1 MQIFPNQQQQDFG
14 WDKVSVVG
22 ILLWSLS
29 TFLRCFS
36 KIFSKAVAVGK
47 QKCQILTTDSCFDFP
62 KSALNFAV
70 AQLLTGI
77 FFGGEDN
84 ISIILCIL
92 LFGMPV
98 TTDALLPSLLHLKL
112 LLVCIRAAKLCWSTA
127 GAQPDALAAD
137 PSLNQCPA
145 GRHTITVVC
154 EAIRMQVTM

>member
-1 MQIFPNQQQQDFG
+1 M
-14 WDKVSVVG
+14 
-22 ILLWSLS
+22 L
-29 TFLRCFS
+29 CFS
-36 KIFSKAVAVGK
+36 NA
-47 QKCQILTTDSCFDFP
+47 
-62 KSALNFAV
+62 ALNVAV

-77 FFGGEDN
+77 IFGGEDN

-137 PSLNQCPA
+137 LSLNQCPA

-154 EAIRMQVTM
+154 VRQSECRSPCEADSFSSASFARLANKLLLVSLRAVGSASWQLAGQSLPWACASFARRPL